1 MKGGEEEKGG
11 RNGGKGERE
20 GGGEGGGGW
29 EKVGRKDGR
38 KRDGGGG
45 GRALLSSCGTAT
57 IGSTTYA
64 IPFVDKATTF
74 LSPLQE
80 IVSIACTC
88 RWNLEI
94 TVDYYR
100 LLQITNLLWGI
111 LSTTV
116 FLH

>member
-1 MKGGEEEKGG
+1 MRRKRREEEDEK
-11 RNGGKGERE
+11 KE
-20 GGGEGGGGW
+20 EGGGGW
-29 EKVGRKDGR
+29 GEEGRKDRR
-38 KRDGGGG
+38 KRGGG
-45 GRALLSSCGTAT
+45 ALLSSCGTAT

-64 IPFVDKATTF
+64 IPSVNKATF

-80 IVSIACTC
+80 NVSITC

-111 LSTTV
+111 LSTTA
-116 FLH
+116 FPLLRR

>member
-1 MKGGEEEKGG
+1 MQGEVKGREEGEGEMVE
-11 RNGGKGERE
+11 RENVREVERE
-20 GGGEGGGGW
+20 G
-29 EKVGRKDGR
+29 V
-38 KRDGGGG
+38 DGGKREGKLEG
-45 GRALLSSCGTAT
+45 NGERALLSSCGTAT

-64 IPFVDKATTF
+64 IPSVNKATF

-80 IVSIACTC
+80 NVSITC

-111 LSTTV
+111 LSTTA
-116 FLH
+116 FPLLRR